1 MEMYYEQNVV
11 NNNIDERIKKTKT
24 LTIARTICFMLGLFI
39 LISSAVMITFFWV
52 FLLLAIPFFIGAL
65 FLGHIN
71 KRNNTE
77 YDYVLDD
84 ENLRISE
91 IYYRQRRKLKHTI
104 RLRNIES
111 VGVFDSEGYKKIERT
126 AAKKILALVNYE
138 DEENVVYVLF
148 RTDKGLKIIFI
159 EPDLGFIMALRK
171 VVSALT
177 VFDKSIS
184 DYEKRL
190 HKKAEEEQLLA
201 VNQNDDDDDDEVSE
215 DEISDEDS
223 AIEEVSS
230 DEKCEDDNNNDD
242 GEAEKNDLS

>member
-11 NNNIDERIKKTKT
+11 NNNIDERAKKTKT
-24 LTIARTICFMLGLFI
+24 LVIARSVCFMLGLFI
-39 LISSAVMITFFWV
+39 LISSAIMITFFWV
-52 FLLLAIPFFIGAL
+52 FLLLAIPFFIAAL

-111 VGVFDSEGYKKIERT
+111 VGVFDSDGY
-126 AAKKILALVNYE
+126 KKILALVNYD
-138 DEENVVYVLF
+138 DEQNVIYILF
-148 RTDKGLKIIFI
+148 RSDKGRRIIFI

-190 HKKAEEEQLLA
+190 HQKAEDENIA
-201 VNQNDDDDDDEVSE
+201 ATTRNDDESDLSDTESNDDS
-215 DEISDEDS
+215 
-223 AIEEVSS
+223 
-230 DEKCEDDNNNDD
+230 DDNNAEIEQDID
-242 GEAEKNDLS
+242 GEAVTE

>member
-11 NNNIDERIKKTKT
+11 NNNIDERAKKTKT
-24 LTIARTICFMLGLFI
+24 LVIARSVCFMLGLFI
-39 LISSAVMITFFWV
+39 LISSAIMITFFWV
-52 FLLLAIPFFIGAL
+52 FLLLAIPFFIAAL

-111 VGVFDSEGYKKIERT
+111 VGVFDSDGYKKVERT
-126 AAKKILALVNYE
+126 ADKKILALVNYD
-138 DEENVVYVLF
+138 DEQNVIYILF
-148 RTDKGLKIIFI
+148 RSDKGRRIIFT

-190 HKKAEEEQLLA
+190 HQKAEDEKIA
-201 VNQNDDDDDDEVSE
+201 ATTRNDDESDLSDTESNDDS
-215 DEISDEDS
+215 
-223 AIEEVSS
+223 
-230 DEKCEDDNNNDD
+230 DDNNAEIEQDND
-242 GEAEKNDLS
+242 GEAVTE